1 ICTDSNCNAHLCWN
15 DICPVCFHDYGT
27 HNGRPARAFD
37 VDGLDCERRCSWRS
51 DSNLCFPGTCE
62 LVGSCSC
69 SSGFSGHHCRQ
80 ITARPTY
87 LHWIGYLHGSAGG
100 TAEIDDDN
108 LYTWTNKIPSH
119 LEFQWQFKYDK
130 PNPTYHAYIRDFKVG
145 PVQSSVSWRLLRG
158 GSTVTSDSR
167 SCDESLSRDAP
178 PLAPVQCDREISVS
192 FTPVHLD
199 ELKVDI
205 STKLGGFMSVYNYDS
220 RSQSNVYYNDGP
232 SQTISAKFGFDYTTP
247 TNAGSLSDMLDLGEF
262 FTKQQR
268 ITAGW
273 SGWSDTGS
281 GVGQYRV
288 DVYQLQRAGEELTET
303 FPPIHELV
311 VDTSQSS
318 VQFDMGVNTPGV
330 FSVVLAVED
339 ASGGV
344 ETGNMQ
350 LCRRFFIY
358 DSLSDITVD
367 VDEDIGGLGS
377 IYASSALAGTDYQW
391 QTNLADPITVRY
403 QDHFIQ
409 HTHQNGRFLAHIR
422 AFSGLHNSATYD
434 DVSTGGRSRQSI
446 DNEQGVVRFQVASGV
461 DNQGG
466 ETLSPT
472 GWTDVDDL
480 HSGVQSVMVS
490 RDDGNTVKVWIK
502 AFDIVGNEKTDGVT
516 VHIDSSPPVITDLWL
531 EKDGEPDLA
540 VHHLQEL
547 WEMRVEFQAYDVH
560 SGLHTISWE
569 LLDMDDHSI
578 VHGTGN
584 LAVRTESNQ
593 DICTAGE
600 CVCVPMSPCYM
611 TGYEIVPDAS
621 KMAIPTGGH
630 NHDYHLVVTVTN
642 RARLVTTQTLQITID
657 ISPPEPGHVMDSLP
671 GQVGMDF
678 QNDENVHCYWSGFF
692 DHESGVKFYQVYF
705 DTRCGTSDDFGVPE
719 PQMVTRKTPYETLA
733 SYTAPVPGTYYCTV
747 VAYNRALDPSVPV
760 CSDGVVYD
768 NTKPTVTNI
777 AIENIHVHP
786 GAVKD
791 SSGDVWM
798 VDDMLRKTPV
808 ENPSSTCRSVARQV
822 EDPHIFPD
830 RELEFITQ
838 NKTGFTYRD
847 WQEMYESCES
857 VGPLAQH
864 YFLTGDK
871 HLRVYWNG
879 SDDESSIQ
887 DYLLGLS
894 STESSVIDPDIMPL
908 TPTNGHTFSNT
919 RHSGLGEGIE
929 FYLGITAINKAG
941 LRRTK
946 VVGPI
951 IVDVTPPT
959 FSGEVSVSVEDSFLV
974 ARWPGDGFS
983 DDEDGDALNMAFAI
997 GHLPGGEDVMT
1008 YSSLNNTER
1017 CHTAEIT
1024 CTAVATTELQW
1035 GLHGNHTYYVSIKA
1049 TDAAGLSVVEVS
1061 PPYVHNVEPP
1071 ARGVVEDVN
1080 PDVLQD
1086 GWLQPAVRV
1095 RAQVCTRQESI
1106 PIVILD
1112 AEDADFQVNNTVLV
1126 VRWSGFSHAHL
1137 DVSYDVGVGSAP
1149 GDDDIVPF
1157 VSLGV
1162 DVTTTRIDVD
1172 LEFLKVVKAKTDV
1185 GEVTASSDGITVLP
1199 QGLLE
1204 GSSVNDGLP
1213 CEHTSTTTVA
1223 AYWSISDQSRPFV
1236 TNINWKIEQEITNQD
1251 GDSTWVI
1258 VRDFVDL
1265 GMAESGVETGLYLV
1279 PGGHYISVVE
1289 FCHQAACFHPVYS
1302 PGFRVVPE
1310 PPFVGDLDV
1319 TITSPEEGVARLYV
1333 TFEKFLDPHLNSDAV
1348 MDFYEWAITE
1358 DSKNGQLLTD
1368 WTTVVPTTSTSRT
1381 VSFIVPSVRLEVTK
1395 CLQLA
1400 VRGHTRTGMTSLVA
1414 REILECETTAENPGY
1429 SRPIVIDAIGN
1440 VTIDKNAA
1448 WNQPDVEYTSSTVS
1462 ISAVW
1467 PTLRHHQYEWAL
1479 IDDTNGESLET
1490 MSGKHLSIFYPCKH
1504 ETAIACGY
1512 TDKEYQTV
1520 EGVSLEHGKRYI
1532 MCVHANETSR
1542 QFETWTDTYPE
1553 VAACSSGVTVDTSP
1567 PVPGEVWIGTSR
1579 QSGYQKDYEIVSP
1592 ECGELRIL
1600 QYNSGRH
1607 DSTSMIFGRH
1617 ITAVEAEVKYKFR
1630 LRGGSVRHT
1639 STSEMY
1645 IEWEHY
1651 VDVEEHGFAL
1661 HHSGIQHYEYALG
1674 TSSGGTDIQT
1684 WTDVGYTDHVLLHGL
1699 ILQDG
1704 WSYYATVKAYDFVG
1718 LSAVAVSQRVTID
1731 TTPPLKEDVNI
1742 DSGVSFYEWAVGSR
1756 PGHADIAPFSR
1767 TVDTMASTDP
1777 NSPLSL
1783 HEGHTYYVSVK
1794 AYNMVGLVAMATSS
1808 AVAVET
1814 TPPTMGNVYD
1824 GRRKDV
1830 ASDVDYQ
1837 PGVTSIHAHWG
1848 GFHDPHT
1855 SIISYSWSV
1864 GTCPKCSNILQ
1875 PQNVGIVTEASVD
1888 GLTLFPGKTYYVTV
1902 TACNAADLCT
1912 SVTSDGVIPDTSPP
1926 VSGRVMD
1933 GALGSDVNYQA
1944 TSNTLAA
1951 HWYGFTDP
1959 HSGLSHYEWRAGTT
1973 KGGEDILSVRKLHL
1987 TDVAIATNVSLP
1999 ENTAVYVTVT
2009 AYNRVGLAVETSSN
2023 GFIVDT
2029 SAPTVTSPA
2038 RVNQTHG
2045 SGVEG
2050 TQIWR
2055 SAVRVT
2061 WGFGDPESLIVE
2073 QHLSLHNH
2081 HGAEVANVKVTGSE
2095 QTYTFTGLALDD
2107 GNEYIAMVTGCNGAS
2122 LCTQQSTA
2130 PILIDSSPPVMGMF
2144 AVHTAHAAR
2153 LTRHRDG
2160 WMTWTNQG
2168 SPQLNLSWI
2177 GFSDYHCG
2185 IESIAVTN
2193 GEPTVLEGNLLLP
2206 GNCTPDDEGCVHG
2219 GIVPLSRELSLYST
2233 IYISLWAVNG
2243 VGLRSRTAHSAFTV
2257 VPSGGSTSGSLQL
2270 VRRCDAHS
2278 CLGHCT
2284 CAPVGQTCAVPIE
2297 NPCSHLN
2304 ASDSVYSTIEVY
2316 DRTEYRQWTES
2327 DPESDADYTYSTCAL
2342 AASWKEV
2349 TVGSSRPY
2357 RYEWSAGIQG
2367 ESVGAG
2373 LFDLIHDDVWRDVS
2387 METHAILTMP
2397 SGESLEAGVTYTFY
2411 VRVWYD
2417 DHTYSVF
2424 QSDGI
2429 TPDYTPPAV
2438 SSSRKIKDLL
2448 SPEESHDVDYMA
2460 QTTSLSTSYSSV
2472 FFDSVTSG
2480 DSSHMHRFELALGT
2494 YPGGEDVQKFA
2505 ENHVIGL
2512 TTNYTFSGL
2521 SLSPTKTYYSTVR
2534 AFNLAGLHITYHSD
2548 GVMVDIVSPKAGV
2561 VHDGT
2566 GVHDADYQSSTTE
2579 LSAFWHGFTDLE
2591 SGVRRYLWC
2600 VGRTAGPSE
2609 CSVKNWMDNGASERE
2624 RYFIKVVAEDA
2635 AGNRSPAAVSD
2646 GIVIDSTPPVPEAD
2660 LVYGDNLLLNP
2671 SFELTTGSADI
2682 ERQEY
2687 RVSFS
2692 VNHDT
2697 LSDVPTLNQE
2707 GIVTA
2712 PGIASAFKLRNRPAS
2727 SNDREIAIKED
2738 QSAWDTWQRQTFFF
2752 TAVDNSSVI
2761 TIGSVGRKAGIS
2773 VDNVKVQAMTYRGSR
2788 YNSTA
2793 RYYGDVEVSCQLLSD
2808 WSSVVAKWSMVDPE
2822 SPIVDYSWAIG
2833 KVRGGT
2839 QLQGFTSVGQTRSA
2853 RRSDLPL
2860 QHGSYIHVTVVATNA
2875 AGLRSVMYSD
2885 PAVVD
2890 LTPPV
2895 IGSVLDGADNTSLD
2909 VDYQM
2914 GDVISGSWPDVM
2926 DDESGIESCE
2936 WALGYRRGI
2945 ADLTEFMPAEGQKRS
2960 ASLDTL
2966 GILRHGQKVYFIVRC
2981 HNKAGQS
2988 STASSDGVTVVRDPP
3003 RVDHASLEILSE
3015 PVTHFR
3021 PRNHE
3026 QYRPDEIEISWDGFE
3041 DESGISH
3048 YQYILEGTDLST
3060 QWIDIP
3066 WKTQNTAKLTGLQFL
3081 PGEMYTL
3088 SLRAVNFA
3096 GLSSQ
3101 SISREV
3107 VIVESAPSIRGEI
3120 AITWPSSDTF
3130 NLNWEGSFEPF
3141 NPSLFYE
3148 VSVGLTEG
3156 GGGLFYEVSVG
3167 LTEGG
3172 GGAFYWV
3179 ETTENLVM
3187 VFFSNPVGLFYEV
3200 SAGLTEGGG
3209 GLFYEVSV
3217 GLTEG
3222 GGGVFYWVE
3231 TTETHLSVSGI
3242 DHDKEYFVSIN
3253 AINGAGMY
3261 TTVKTVVSYGGSR

>member
-1 ICTDSNCNAHLCWN
+1 M
-15 DICPVCFHDYGT
+15 
-27 HNGRPARAFD
+27 
-37 VDGLDCERRCSWRS
+37 
-51 DSNLCFPGTCE
+51 
-62 LVGSCSC
+62 
-69 SSGFSGHHCRQ
+69 
-80 ITARPTY
+80 
-87 LHWIGYLHGSAGG
+87 
-100 TAEIDDDN
+100 
-108 LYTWTNKIPSH
+108 
-119 LEFQWQFKYDK
+119 FQ
-130 PNPTYHAYIRDFKVG
+130 
-145 PVQSSVSWRLLRG
+145 
-158 GSTVTSDSR
+158 
-167 SCDESLSRDAP
+167 
-178 PLAPVQCDREISVS
+178 
-192 FTPVHLD
+192 
-199 ELKVDI
+199 
-205 STKLGGFMSVYNYDS
+205 
-220 RSQSNVYYNDGP
+220 
-232 SQTISAKFGFDYTTP
+232 
-247 TNAGSLSDMLDLGEF
+247 
-262 FTKQQR
+262 
-268 ITAGW
+268 
-273 SGWSDTGS
+273 
-281 GVGQYRV
+281 
-288 DVYQLQRAGEELTET
+288 
-303 FPPIHELV
+303 
-311 VDTSQSS
+311 
-318 VQFDMGVNTPGV
+318 
-330 FSVVLAVED
+330 
-339 ASGGV
+339 
-344 ETGNMQ
+344 
-350 LCRRFFIY
+350 
-358 DSLSDITVD
+358 
-367 VDEDIGGLGS
+367 
-377 IYASSALAGTDYQW
+377 
-391 QTNLADPITVRY
+391 
-403 QDHFIQ
+403 
-409 HTHQNGRFLAHIR
+409 
-422 AFSGLHNSATYD
+422 
-434 DVSTGGRSRQSI
+434 
-446 DNEQGVVRFQVASGV
+446 
-461 DNQGG
+461 
-466 ETLSPT
+466 
-472 GWTDVDDL
+472 
-480 HSGVQSVMVS
+480 
-490 RDDGNTVKVWIK
+490 
-502 AFDIVGNEKTDGVT
+502 
-516 VHIDSSPPVITDLWL
+516 
-531 EKDGEPDLA
+531 
-540 VHHLQEL
+540 
-547 WEMRVEFQAYDVH
+547 
-560 SGLHTISWE
+560 
-569 LLDMDDHSI
+569 
-578 VHGTGN
+578 
-584 LAVRTESNQ
+584 
-593 DICTAGE
+593 
-600 CVCVPMSPCYM
+600 
-611 TGYEIVPDAS
+611 
-621 KMAIPTGGH
+621 
-630 NHDYHLVVTVTN
+630 
-642 RARLVTTQTLQITID
+642 
-657 ISPPEPGHVMDSLP
+657 
-671 GQVGMDF
+671 
-678 QNDENVHCYWSGFF
+678 
-692 DHESGVKFYQVYF
+692 
-705 DTRCGTSDDFGVPE
+705 
-719 PQMVTRKTPYETLA
+719 VTRKTPYETHA
-733 SYTAPVPGTYYCTV
+733 SYTAAVPGTYYCTV

-768 NTKPTVTNI
+768 NTKPTLTNI

-798 VDDMLRKTPV
+798 VDDMLRKTAV

-887 DYLLGLS
+887 DYLVGLS

-908 TPTNGHTFSNT
+908 TPTNGHTFFIT
-919 RHSGLGEGIE
+919 RHSGLGEGVE

-941 LRRTK
+941 LRTTK

-959 FSGEVSVSVEDSFLV
+959 FSGKVSVSVEDSLLV
-974 ARWPGDGFS
+974 ARWSRDGFS

-997 GHLPGGEDVMT
+997 GHFPGREDVMT
-1008 YSSLNNTER
+1008 YSSLNNTEQ
-1017 CHTAEIT
+1017 CQTAEIT

-1035 GLHGNHTYYVSIKA
+1035 RLHGNHTYYVSIKA

-1061 PPYVHNVEPP
+1061 PPYVHNVELP

-1080 PDVLQD
+1080 PDVPQD
-1086 GWLQPAVRV
+1086 GWLQ
-1095 RAQVCTRQESI
+1095 
-1106 PIVILD
+1106 
-1112 AEDADFQVNNTVLV
+1112 AEDADFQVNNTVLA

-1137 DVSYDVGVGSAP
+1137 DISYDVGVGSAP

-1157 VSLGV
+1157 VSQGV
-1162 DVTTTRIDVD
+1162 DVTTTSIDVD
-1172 LEFLKVVKAKTDV
+1172 LEFLKKYYISVKAKTDV
-1185 GEVTASSDGITVLP
+1185 GEVTVSSDGITVLP

-1213 CEHTSTTTVA
+1213 CEHNESAGSHQVQTIRSACYDESPYQASTTTVA

-1236 TNINWKIEQEITNQD
+1236 TNINRKIEQEITNQD

-1265 GMAESGVETGLYLV
+1265 GMAESGVETGLYLI
-1279 PGGHYISVVE
+1279 PGGHYRSVVE

-1310 PPFVGDLDV
+1310 PPYVGDLDV
-1319 TITSPEEGVARLYV
+1319 TITSPEMGVARLYV
-1333 TFEKFLDPHLNSDAV
+1333 TFEKFLDPHLYSDAV
-1348 MDFYEWAITE
+1348 MDFYMWAITE
-1358 DSKNGQLLTD
+1358 DSQNGQLLTD
-1368 WTTVVPTTSTSRT
+1368 WTTVVPTTSTRRT
-1381 VSFIVPSVRLEVTK
+1381 ISFIVPSVRLEVTK

-1400 VRGHTRTGMTSLVA
+1400 VRGHTRTGVTSLVA
-1414 REILECETTAENPGY
+1414 REILRCETTAENPGY
-1429 SRPIVIDAIGN
+1429 SNPIVIDAVGN

-1448 WNQPDVEYTSSTVS
+1448 WNQPDVEYTSSIGS

-1467 PTLRHHQYEWAL
+1467 PTLRHHQYEWAV
-1479 IDDTNGESLET
+1479 IDDTDGESLDT
-1490 MSGKHLSIFYPCKH
+1490 TAGKHLSISYPCKH
-1504 ETAIACGY
+1504 ENAIACGY

-1532 MCVHANETSR
+1532 MCVHANETTR

-1553 VAACSSGVTVDTSP
+1553 VSACTSGVTVDTSP

-1579 QSGYQKDYEIVSP
+1579 QSGHQ
-1592 ECGELRIL
+1592 
-1600 QYNSGRH
+1600 
-1607 DSTSMIFGRH
+1607 
-1617 ITAVEAEVKYKFR
+1617 
-1630 LRGGSVRHT
+1630 T

-1645 IEWEHY
+1645 IEWEHF

-1684 WTDVGYTDHVLLHGL
+1684 WTDVGYTDHVILHGL
-1699 ILQDG
+1699 ILQNG

-1742 DSGVSFYEWAVGSR
+1742 GVGGTFHYSKEAVSASWEGLFNDPQSGVSFYEWAVGSR

-1794 AYNMVGLVAMATSS
+1794 AYNMAGLVAMATSS
-1808 AVAVET
+1808 AVTVET

-1824 GRRKDV
+1824 GRREGV
-1830 ASDVDYQ
+1830 TNDVDYQ
-1837 PGVTSIHAHWG
+1837 PDVTSLHAHWD

-1855 SIISYSWSV
+1855 AISSYSWSV

-1875 PQNVGIVTEASVD
+1875 PQNVGILTEASVD

-1999 ENTAVYVTVT
+1999 EKTTVYVTVT
-2009 AYNRVGLAVETSSN
+2009 AYNRVGLAVETTSN

-2095 QTYTFTGLALDD
+2095 QTHTFTDLALDD
-2107 GNEYIAMVTGCNGAS
+2107 GNEYVAMVTGCNGAS

-2185 IESIAVTN
+2185 IESMAVTVGESYGGRQYMEN
-2193 GEPTVLEGNLLLP
+2193 GEPKVLQENLLP
-2206 GNCTPDDEGCVHG
+2206 PDDCTPGDEGCVHG

-2304 ASDSVYSTIEVY
+2304 ASDSAYSTIEVY
-2316 DRTEYRQWTES
+2316 DRTEYRQWTEA

-2373 LFDLIHDDVWRDVS
+2373 LFDLIHDYVWRDVS
-2387 METHAILTMP
+2387 METHAILTLP

-2411 VRVWYD
+2411 IRVWYD

-2448 SPEESHDVDYMA
+2448 SPEESHDIDYMA

-2480 DSSHMHRFELALGT
+2480 DSSHMQRFELALGT

-2505 ENHVIGL
+2505 ESQVDGL

-2521 SLSPTKTYYSTVR
+2521 SLSPTKIYYSTVR
-2534 AFNLAGLHITYHSD
+2534 AFNLAGLHTTYHSD
-2548 GVMVDIVSPKAGV
+2548 GVIVDTAPPTAGV

-2566 GVHDADYQSSTTE
+2566 GVHDADYQSSTTK

-2609 CSVKNWMDNGASERE
+2609 CSVKNWMDNGASERGTTDIEPALVTGE

-2646 GIVIDSTPPVPEAD
+2646 GIMIDSTPPVPEAD
-2660 LVYGDNLLLNP
+2660 LVYDDNLLQNP
-2671 SFELTTGSADI
+2671 SFELTSGSADI
-2682 ERQEY
+2682 ESWMLNDDFHEAVQVSPRPWDEIAAKDGQHYLILRGSISQTIDTTPGQEY

-2697 LSDVPTLNQE
+2697 LSDIPTLNQE
-2707 GIVTA
+2707 GTVTA

-2727 SNDREIAIKED
+2727 SNDRETAIKED

-2793 RYYGDVEVSCQLLSD
+2793 RYYGDVEFSCQLLSD

-2860 QHGSYIHVTVVATNA
+2860 QHGSYIHVTVLATNA

-2885 PAVVD
+2885 PAIVD

-2895 IGSVLDGADNTSLD
+2895 IGSVLDGADNTSVD

-2914 GDVISGSWPDVM
+2914 GDVISGTWPDVM
-2926 DDESGIESCE
+2926 DDESGIELCE

-2945 ADLTEFMPAEGQKRS
+2945 ADLTEFMPAEGQNRS

-2988 STASSDGVTVVRDPP
+2988 STASSDGVAVVRDPP
-3003 RVDHASLEILSE
+3003 GVDHASLEILSE

-3026 QYRPDEIEISWDGFE
+3026 QYRPDEIEIRWDGFE

-3048 YQYILEGTDLST
+3048 YQYMLEGTEMAT

-3066 WKTQNTAKLTGLQFL
+3066 WKTQNTAKLTGLQFV

-3101 SISREV
+3101 SISREI

-3120 AITWPSSDTF
+3120 TITWPSSDTF
-3130 NLNWEGSFEPF
+3130 HLNWEGSFEPF
-3141 NPSLFYE
+3141 NP
-3148 VSVGLTEG
+3148 
-3156 GGGLFYEVSVG
+3156 
-3167 LTEGG
+3167 
-3172 GGAFYWV
+3172 
-3179 ETTENLVM
+3179 
-3187 VFFSNPVGLFYEV
+3187 
-3200 SAGLTEGGG
+3200 

-3261 TTVKTVVSYGGSR
+3261 TTAKTVVSYGGSR